1 MVPVFVNSNLGAAA
15 YWAGDLVAAE
25 RHLAAATNVELDDRV
40 PTKLNAMAYHALLR
54 CARGELDAAEAA
66 ARAVITSAAS
76 AGLVKAPQVAGAYL
90 TMARVALDRGVAQDA
105 DEWLDW
111 VTEVE
116 AMAPEPHVQLAAAG
130 LLALR
135 REAAGERAAA
145 LAALRTKGVDRG
157 RLAPGLREWAMLIEA
172 ALLARSGDVG
182 TARRLLERLPATR
195 TETGRIA
202 VARLHL
208 LIGEVPV
215 AAAIRSASAT
225 AGHVRARVEGAV
237 LDALLALATGE
248 ERRALDRIE
257 DALAAAAPW
266 SLRGPFLAE
275 APHLRAV
282 LEERIERGSVAP
294 AFALDLLER
303 MSAPSA
309 ARGAAQRALIDPL
322 TERERTVLRYL
333 AGTLTNAEIADELYV
348 SVATIK
354 THERSLYKKLGV
366 SGRRDA
372 VSRARHL
379 QLL

>member
-1 MVPVFVNSNLGAAA
+1 
-15 YWAGDLVAAE
+15 
-25 RHLAAATNVELDDRV
+25 
-40 PTKLNAMAYHALLR
+40 
-54 CARGELDAAEAA
+54 
-66 ARAVITSAAS
+66 
-76 AGLVKAPQVAGAYL
+76 
-90 TMARVALDRGVAQDA
+90 
-105 DEWLDW
+105 
-111 VTEVE
+111 
-116 AMAPEPHVQLAAAG
+116 
-130 LLALR
+130 
-135 REAAGERAAA
+135 
-145 LAALRTKGVDRG
+145 
-157 RLAPGLREWAMLIEA
+157 MLIEA

-248 ERRALDRIE
+248 ERGALDRIE

-275 APHLRAV
+275 SPHLRAV

-372 VSRARHL
+372 VGRARHL